1 MRYRLDVVAPSVAEA
16 VRYAGGWMFD
26 RVMAGWDVN
35 VLLAESGDVRPLK
48 ILGAEP
54 VDFESVVAAGDD
66 QPHPQALA
74 VAADLIDRD
83 ERVRKGVLRA
93 IDHGM
98 TEVAVWGEG
107 RPAGLDRGVDSVQHR
122 LSSAARVFKA
132 QALAA
137 AAVTDVAGRS
147 GRHVPQRRDDLLARS
162 APTWSRPAE
171 LFDDRDRLPRA
182 LPHGVADLRPR
193 SPGSPRRTGRAGSPA
208 RRARTPP
215 G

>member
-83 ERVRKGVLRA
+83 ERVRRGVLRA

-98 TEVAVWGEG
+98 TEVAVWGES

-137 AAVTDVAGRS
+137 AAVTDVAVGPVETFRS
-147 GRHVPQRRDDLLARS
+147 GAMNCP
-162 APTWSRPAE
+162 PI
-171 LFDDRDRLPRA
+171 
-182 LPHGVADLRPR
+182 GADLVP
-193 SPGSPRRTGRAGSPA
+193 AG
-208 RRARTPP
+208 
-215 G
+215 

>member
-1 MRYRLDVVAPSVAEA
+1 MRYRLDVVAPTVAEA

-35 VLLAESGDVRPLK
+35 VLLAEDGDVRPLK

-74 VAADLIDRD
+74 VAAGLIDRD
-83 ERVRKGVLRA
+83 ARVREGVLRA
-93 IDHGM
+93 LDQGL
-98 TEVAVWGEG
+98 TEVAVWGDVE
-107 RPAGLDRGVDSVQHR
+107 PAALDRGVDSVQHK

-137 AAVTDVAGRS
+137 AAVTDVVVAPVETFRS
-147 GRHVPQRRDDLLARS
+147 GAMN
-162 APTWSRPAE
+162 RP
-171 LFDDRDRLPRA
+171 PI
-182 LPHGVADLRPR
+182 GADLVP
-193 SPGSPRRTGRAGSPA
+193 AG
-208 RRARTPP
+208 
-215 G
+215 